1 MSVCDNGLH
10 SCPANVCQCE
20 KKVGFG
26 GKGPNSYYTFY
37 HNAKVKGQKI
47 CWDLS
52 RSDVCIVFARRP

>member
-26 GKGPNSYYTFY
+26 GDTSLPAAPAAAADADAT
-37 HNAKVKGQKI
+37 AAAAAPPAAEA
-47 CWDLS
+47 S
-52 RSDVCIVFARRP
+52 R